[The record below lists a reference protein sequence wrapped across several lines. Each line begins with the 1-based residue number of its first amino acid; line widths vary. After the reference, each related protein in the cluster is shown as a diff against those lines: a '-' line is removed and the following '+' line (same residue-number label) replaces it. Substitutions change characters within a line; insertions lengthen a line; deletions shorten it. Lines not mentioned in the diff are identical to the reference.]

1 MDRGLVLI
9 ENSESHAEL
18 LQEAKEHALGS
29 GADLILLVTLTE
41 DEFEETQEVLDTI
54 GDIEQTSYT
63 EQDAYQGAMND
74 AETVARSVFDDDD
87 EVSYEIIPRI
97 SPKKERAETVIEVA
111 EEEGADHVF
120 ILGQKR
126 SPTGKALFGDL
137 AQHVILNFNGY
148 VTIHAE

>member
-9 ENSESHAEL
+9 ENSESHKDL
-18 LQEAKEHALGS
+18 LREAREHALGS
-29 GADLILLVTLTE
+29 GADLKLLVTLTE

-54 GDIEQTSYT
+54 GDIEHTSYT

-74 AETVARSVFDDDD
+74 AEAIAREVFDTDD

-97 SPKKERAETVIEVA
+97 ASEKDRAETVIEVA
-111 EEEGADHVF
+111 DEEGADHVF
-120 ILGQKR
+120 IIGQKR

-137 AQHVILNFNGY
+137 AQYVILNFNDY

>member
-41 DEFEETQEVLDTI
+41 DEFEETQEVLNTI

-63 EQDAYQGAMND
+63 DQNAYQAAMND
-74 AETVARSVFDDDD
+74 AEEVSRSVFDDDD
-87 EVSYEIIPRI
+87 EVSYEIVPRV
-97 SPKKERAETVIEVA
+97 SSEKERAETVIEVA
-111 EEEGADHVF
+111 EEMDADHVF

-137 AQHVILNFNGY
+137 AQYVVLNFNGY
-148 VTIHAE
+148 VTLNTQ